1 MIITL
6 IVAMSDDRVIG
17 RGGKLPWH
25 LSADLQ
31 RFKRLTMGHTIVMG
45 RKTYES
51 IGRPLPG
58 RTSVVISRQAD
69 YRPEG
74 VHVAPSLD
82 AALRLAGEDDAVFI
96 IGGAQIYEQALPR
109 VDRLA
114 ITRVHARLEGDTFFA
129 ELDMDQWRLVEETHH
144 EADEK
149 NPHATTFQVYERTGK
164 TETTPT

>member
-1 MIITL
+1 MKITL

-74 VHVAPSLD
+74 VHVATSLD
-82 AALRLAGEDDAVFI
+82 AALQRAVDDDEVFI
-96 IGGAQIYEQALPR
+96 VGGAQIYEQALPR

-114 ITRVHARLEGDTFFA
+114 ITRVHARLEGDTFFP
-129 ELDMDQWRLVEETHH
+129 ELNMDHWRLVEETHH
-144 EADEK
+144 EADAK
-149 NPHATTFQVYERTGK
+149 NPHATTFQIYERTRK
-164 TETTPT
+164 AESTTT